1 MTIKNTVPAQLITSQ
16 VKLALQED
24 IGQQDLTAELIPINS
39 QATATLITRE
49 PATLCGKDWF
59 NEVFLQLDPSITID
73 WNFTDGDRLSAESII
88 CTLTGSARTLLTG
101 ERIAMNYI
109 QTLSATATL
118 VQLYTDQIRDLPVQI
133 LDTRKTIPG
142 FRLAQKYAVRC
153 GGGYNHRVGLF
164 DGILIKE
171 NHISAT
177 GSIDAAVNKA
187 QQLYPNIAIEVE
199 VETLNELEQALS
211 AQADI
216 ILLDNFDIPTLKQAV
231 KINKGQAKLEASGG
245 ITIESIR
252 PIAKTGIDR
261 ISIGAL
267 TKDIRAIDLSMR
279 FS

>member
-187 QQLYPNIAIEVE
+187 QQLHPNIAVEVE

>member
-24 IGQQDLTAELIPINS
+24 VGQQDLTADLIPINT

-49 PATLCGKDWF
+49 SATLCGKDWF
-59 NEVFLQLDPSITID
+59 NEVFIQLDPSITVD
-73 WNFTDGDRLSAESII
+73 WHFSDGDRIEANSVL
-88 CTLTGSARTLLTG
+88 CTMNGSARTLLTG
-101 ERIAMNYI
+101 ERAAMNFI

-118 VQLYTDQIRDLPVQI
+118 VQQYTDQVRDLPVHI

-187 QQLYPNIAIEVE
+187 QQLHPNIAVEVE

-245 ITIESIR
+245 ITIESVR
-252 PIAKTGIDR
+252 PIAETGIDR